1 MLTSLHNKVISL
13 YRGFIGEIWKKYLK
27 MKDFTPPYKISDKN
41 KKQKII
47 VSLTSYGRRVK
58 CCSPYAIY
66 SIFRQT
72 ILPDKLILYLDNTNW
87 SERNIPKE
95 LKELTKYGLEIKF
108 TEDLKSYKKLI
119 PALKEY
125 PEDIII
131 TIDDDIFYSPN
142 MIKELL
148 SVSYSKNAIHCRYA
162 RNVKVDQHKNFYPY
176 SLWDRANDNSNNMIL
191 PIGVGGIMY
200 PPKIFKKQ
208 VTESNLFMNLCPQ
221 ADDLWF
227 WFMSLEKEHILVKSN
242 LKKDYPIDLF
252 YQKLHSNS
260 SLSQNNFLKGEGND
274 LQIQRILKHFNITS
288 ANISNH
294 FFQDKN
300 EK

>member
-1 MLTSLHNKVISL
+1 MLTSLYNKVTSL
-13 YRGFIGEIWKKYLK
+13 YRGFMGEIWKKYLRIK
-27 MKDFTPPYKISDKN
+27 GFTPPNKILDKN
-41 KKQKII
+41 NKQRIV

-72 ILPDKLILYLDNTNW
+72 ILPDKLILYLDKTNW
-87 SERNIPKE
+87 SEYNIPKE
-95 LKELTKYGLEIKF
+95 LKELAKHGLEIRY

-119 PALKEY
+119 PALREY

-131 TIDDDIFYSPN
+131 TIDDDVFYSPN
-142 MIKELL
+142 MIQELFNTN
-148 SVSYSKNAIHCRYA
+148 YSKSAIYCRCA
-162 RNVKVDQHKNFYPY
+162 RNVKIDQYKKFYPY
-176 SLWDRANDNSNNMIL
+176 SLWDRANDNSNKMIL

-200 PPKIFKKQ
+200 PPKSLNKQ
-208 VTESNLFMNLCPQ
+208 TIKSDLFMSLCPQ

-227 WFMSLEKEHILVKSN
+227 WFMSLEREHILVKSN

-260 SLSQNNFLKGEGND
+260 SLSQKNFLEGEGND
-274 LQIQRILKHFNITS
+274 QQIQNLLNYFNITPEI
-288 ANISNH
+288 ISNH
-294 FFQDKN
+294 FFQKN
-300 EK
+300 HEK